1 MLYVMSALLSLFGVI
16 RSRSRIIFFLMSIL
30 LIFLLGGS
38 LYNSDRLAYEQY
50 YYGLKTG
57 TSFLKFEIGF
67 ELLCRIALFFGFSF
81 QILLFIIAIA
91 GMVLIGVTIKKFT
104 PNITVVLV
112 LYLIYPFILETVQI
126 RNFIAASI
134 IIFAF
139 QYIVAYEKNFKK
151 YFILVIIA
159 SLFHTSALIYFA
171 AYLIQVRNTKKM
183 FYTVLLITILSII
196 LFPLMVDVLSLFTTS
211 EKVIA
216 YTTTST
222 SYLTKFVILIYF
234 AISLLLVKYSIK
246 IVEANDARIKGDLRI
261 KNVSTYQR
269 SRTIKP
275 LDTAAIMKINIMCMM
290 VMCFLLNNLNFI
302 RVYRN
307 VFLLNYILFSI
318 CMVLLSKDKKVFY
331 FLAILIYTIITCILF
346 TVLAYASDVIKPFFE
361 NNILLEWWQI
371 YILSQF

>member
-1 MLYVMSALLSLFGVI
+1 
-16 RSRSRIIFFLMSIL
+16 MSIL

-50 YYGLKTG
+50 YYSLKNG

-81 QILLFIIAIA
+81 QTLLFIIAIA

-139 QYIVAYEKNFKK
+139 QYIVSYEKNFKK

-183 FYTVLLITILSII
+183 FYTALLITILSII

-222 SYLTKFVILIYF
+222 SYLTKFVIIIYF

-246 IVEANDARIKGDLRI
+246 IVEDNDARIKGDLRI
-261 KNVSTYQR
+261 KNVYQR

-318 CMVLLSKDKKVFY
+318 CMVLLSKEKKVFY